1 MIEKIYPLGIKITV
15 DLKFTLNVTKLG
27 TIINI
32 VNSKGILIFL
42 FNNNMIYKL
51 VNNIMRL
58 VLITITNYSGIAI
71 ANNSLY
77 GITYDGVNLTATKFL
92 NIFTL

>member
-1 MIEKIYPLGIKITV
+1 MVEKIYPLGIELTA

-51 VNNIMRL
+51 INNIMRL
-58 VLITITNYSGIAI
+58 VLVTFTNYSGIEI

-77 GITYDGVNLTATKFL
+77 GITYDGVNLTATNLL